1 MTSKARRLR
10 VIDYETTGVPEDAGA
25 EVIELAYVDV
35 DPDALTV
42 TDRWQSFAKPVGPI
56 PPQVKAVHH
65 ILEEDVAGAPA
76 IRELWPLLFQG
87 CGPHDI
93 LVAHNASF
101 EQHFHKGDGRAWI
114 DTYKCALVVWPD
126 APAHSN
132 QVLRYWLN
140 LDHHK
145 EFDRV
150 AAMPPHRALPDAYV
164 TAHILL
170 QLLHA
175 ITIDEML
182 RISAEPALLRRI
194 GFGKHKGMLF
204 SEAPV
209 DYLRWIVDKA
219 EFDPDVTATAR
230 YWVDRGN
237 G

>member
-126 APAHSN
+126 APAHRN

-140 LDHHK
+140 LDHGT

-164 TAHILL
+164 TAHVLI
-170 QLLHA
+170 QLLRA

-182 RISAEPALLRRI
+182 RISAQPALLRRI
-194 GFGKHKGMLF
+194 GFGKHRGMLF
-204 SEAPV
+204 SDAPV

-219 EFDPDVTATAR
+219 E
-230 YWVDRGN
+230 
-237 G
+237 

>member
-87 CGPHDI
+87 CAPQDI
-93 LVAHNASF
+93 LVAHNAAF

-114 DTYKCALVVWPD
+114 DTYKCALMVWPD
-126 APAHSN
+126 APAHGN

-140 LDHHK
+140 LDHATG
-145 EFDRV
+145 FDRA

-164 TAHILL
+164 TAHVLIRLL
-170 QLLHA
+170 QES
-175 ITIDEML
+175 TINDML

-204 SEAPV
+204 SEAPA

-219 EFDPDVTATAR
+219 EFDPDVTTTAR
-230 YWVDRGN
+230 YWLDRGKS
-237 G
+237 

>member
-1 MTSKARRLR
+1 MTSKVRRLR

-42 TDRWQSFAKPVGPI
+42 TGNWQSFAKPLGPI

-87 CGPHDI
+87 CGPQDI
-93 LVAHNASF
+93 LVAHNAAF

-140 LDHHK
+140 LDHDTG
-145 EFDRV
+145 FDRV

-164 TAHILL
+164 TAQILIRLL
-170 QLLHA
+170 QES
-175 ITIDEML
+175 TIDDML
-182 RISAEPALLRRI
+182 RVSAAPALLRRI

-204 SEAPV
+204 SEAPA

-219 EFDPDVTATAR
+219 EFDADVTATAR
-230 YWVDRGN
+230 YWLDCGKS
-237 G
+237 

>member
-56 PPQVKAVHH
+56 PPLVKAVHH

-76 IRELWPLLFQG
+76 IRELWPLLFRG
-87 CGPHDI
+87 CAPQDI
-93 LVAHNASF
+93 LVAHNAAF

-126 APAHSN
+126 APAHGN

-140 LDHHK
+140 LDHATG
-145 EFDRV
+145 FDRV

-164 TAHILL
+164 TAHILI

-175 ITIDEML
+175 ITIDKML

-204 SEAPV
+204 SDAPV

-219 EFDPDVTATAR
+219 EFDVDVTFTAR
-230 YWVDRGN
+230 YWLDRGN
-237 G
+237 S

>member
-1 MTSKARRLR
+1 MTNEMRRLR
-10 VIDYETTGVPEDAGA
+10 VIDYETTGVPEDAVA

-35 DPDALTV
+35 DPVTLSI
-42 TDRWQSFAKPVGPI
+42 TDRWRSFAKPVGPI

-65 ILEEDVAGAPA
+65 ILEEDVAEAPA
-76 IRELWPLLFQG
+76 IDELWPLLFQG
-87 CGPHDI
+87 CGQHDI

-101 EQHFHKGDGRAWI
+101 EKHFHKGDQRVWI
-114 DTYKCALVVWPD
+114 DTYKSALVVWPD

-140 LDHHK
+140 LDQGIG
-145 EFDRV
+145 FDRI

-164 TAHILL
+164 TAHILIHLL
-170 QLLHA
+170 QA
-175 ITIDEML
+175 MTIDEML

-204 SEAPV
+204 SEAPA

-219 EFDPDVTATAR
+219 EFDADVTATAR
-230 YWVDRGN
+230 YWLDRGSS
-237 G
+237 

>member
-1 MTSKARRLR
+1 MASEVRRLR
-10 VIDYETTGVPEDAGA
+10 VIDFETTGVPEDAGA

-35 DPDALTV
+35 DPDAMTV

-56 PPQVKAVHH
+56 SPQVKAVHH

-76 IRELWPLLFQG
+76 IRDLWPLLFQG

-140 LDHHK
+140 LDHRK

-164 TAHILL
+164 TAHVLIGLL
-170 QLLHA
+170 QEKPIA
-175 ITIDEML
+175 DML

-194 GFGKHKGMLF
+194 GFGKHKGLLF
-204 SEAPV
+204 SEAPA

-219 EFDPDVTATAR
+219 EFDADVTFTAR
-230 YWVDRGN
+230 YWLDPGDS
-237 G
+237 

>member
-35 DPDALTV
+35 DPDALAV
-42 TDRWQSFAKPVGPI
+42 TGKWQSFAKPVGPI

-87 CGPHDI
+87 CAPQDI
-93 LVAHNASF
+93 LVAHNAAF

-126 APAHSN
+126 APAHGN

-140 LDHHK
+140 LDHATG
-145 EFDRV
+145 FDRA

-164 TAHILL
+164 TAHVLIRLL
-170 QLLHA
+170 QES
-175 ITIDEML
+175 TINDML
-182 RISAEPALLRRI
+182 RLSAEPALLRRI

-204 SEAPV
+204 SEAPA

-230 YWVDRGN
+230 YWLDRGKT
-237 G
+237 